1 MGAIGKFKV
10 FPFITLYYIKY
21 SGVKGSKEIET
32 IKHADIQASVLFKT
46 APPTET

>member
-1 MGAIGKFKV
+1 MGAVEKYNV
-10 FPFITLYYIKY
+10 FPFITLYYIRY

-46 APPTET
+46 MPPTET